1 MGLAFKWGRMPQY
14 VSKQI
19 MSFNICL
26 KDVLGPNFDKGSN
39 AFSFEC
45 DI

>member
-1 MGLAFKWGRMPQY
+1 MDLVFKWGRMTQY

-19 MSFNICL
+19 MSFNTCL
-26 KDVLGPNFDKGSN
+26 KGVLRPNFDKGSN